1 MHVSSEIFAE
11 KSVNF
16 AELPSLR
23 AENFPYSGP
32 HPWLDQP
39 DAPEKIER
47 KVQRGE
53 LTPAEAEQCHYWR
66 ENGYIILPKLID
78 EHTLDE
84 VWRAYEKAVETGA
97 ITLKPELASE
107 NDPYPGR
114 FLDPHQKVEA
124 FCKIL
129 RHEQLLHWIRV
140 LMEREPEPFQTITCH
155 KGSQQGA
162 HSDSIHMTTYPL
174 GYLTAAWVA
183 FEDIHPDCG
192 PLVYYP
198 GSHRLPYLFS
208 KDVGI
213 SEDEFK
219 ARKYEAYHEKYEP
232 RIQQMIADY
241 RLAPH
246 YFHAKKGDVPIWH
259 ANLIHGGS
267 PRRDLQLS
275 RKALVCHFFVKGSCL
290 SRFVRVRNKA
300 ILRDVSAAHT
310 GITPCVEDP
319 GDWRYDRALLAPFQG
334 PLGSRYSHSIVPG
347 GL

>member
-1 MHVSSEIFAE
+1 M
-11 KSVNF
+11 
-16 AELPSLR
+16 
-23 AENFPYSGP
+23 
-32 HPWLDQP
+32 
-39 DAPEKIER
+39 
-47 KVQRGE
+47 QRGE

-267 PRRDLQLS
+267 PRQRFTAFPKGAGLS
-275 RKALVCHFFVKGSCL
+275 FLRERLLCL